1 MRYPIDPY
9 LPDGQVKMIIAGDG
23 LRKYEKAVENLGISV
38 LYTKKADCI
47 SGSLATHADL
57 VAFPYGNGRFF
68 LAPGQEQLA
77 NTLQEK
83 GAECTFGSMPKDG
96 YPFDV
101 PYNAV
106 KIGKT
111 LICNPKIVDSCIFH
125 LAKSEDCAIIS
136 CKQGYTK
143 CSVAAI
149 SDSAILTD
157 DKGIADAVKPI
168 FDVLLV
174 QKGSVRL
181 DGYSYGFIGGCCGL
195 ISKDILL
202 FLGDYKKHEDA
213 ERIRS
218 FLRNYGVYPE
228 SLSDGPL
235 TDIGSFMPVFVK

>member
-1 MRYPIDPY
+1 MRFVLDPY

-23 LRKYEKAVENLGISV
+23 LRGYEKSLKSLGISV
-38 LYTKKADCI
+38 LYTNKADCI
-47 SGSLATHADL
+47 SGALATHADL
-57 VAFPYGNGRFF
+57 VVFPFGNGRF
-68 LAPGQEQLA
+68 LLDPGQEQLA

-83 GAECTFGSMPKDG
+83 GAECVFGSAPKDG
-96 YPFDV
+96 YPLDV

-111 LICNPKIVDSCIFH
+111 LICNPKTLDSSIFH

-143 CSVAAI
+143 CSVAVVSENAVV
-149 SDSAILTD
+149 TD
-157 DKGIADAVKPI
+157 DPGIKKVLTPF

-174 QKGSVRL
+174 QKGSVCL
-181 DGYSYGFIGGCCGL
+181 DGYHYGLFGGCCGL
-195 ISKDILL
+195 ISKDTLL
-202 FLGDYKKHEDA
+202 FVGDYKKHEDA

-228 SLSDGPL
+228 SLCGKPL
-235 TDIGSFMPVFVK
+235 KDIGSLIPLRIE